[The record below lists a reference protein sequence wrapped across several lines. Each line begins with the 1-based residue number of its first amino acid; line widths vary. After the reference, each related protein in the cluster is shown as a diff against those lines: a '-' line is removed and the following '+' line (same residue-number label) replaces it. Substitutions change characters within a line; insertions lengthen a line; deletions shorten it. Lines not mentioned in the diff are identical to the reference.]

1 VAARFTV
8 RAGPVTS
15 AGAWI
20 APRRSPVRVRL
31 TALARGSERL
41 LRPQPEYVGT
51 DRPQCGVTPWCGVDE
66 SATKHQTVR
75 VRGERRCMPSRSD
88 RELIAFSEHLLYD
101 VQLFFHES
109 RALTRTRLEL
119 MPSLPWEVEMALVE
133 SFAMHAR
140 ALVDFFFREK
150 GRSDDAFASH
160 FFSHRT
166 WEKLRLSQGP
176 WISEV
181 RQPALDRFG
190 KEIAH
195 LNYHRVTLAEQ
206 ARGWPVVQ
214 IAGAIGEVL
223 WVFGANVDQSRVM
236 TDFKVRAERE
246 IPAFAR
252 LGSWP
257 GAIAPVW
264 PRASATQTLSTRAG
278 EAG

>member
-1 VAARFTV
+1 MHAKSER
-8 RAGPVTS
+8 P
-15 AGAWI
+15 GAN
-20 APRRSPVRVRL
+20 
-31 TALARGSERL
+31 RL
-41 LRPQPEYVGT
+41 LRALALRRAALLPRISRADKDEI
-51 DRPQCGVTPWCGVDE
+51 GVDAVLAVGGRNGAGRVVCDARS
-66 SATKHQTVR
+66 SA
-75 VRGERRCMPSRSD
+75 
-88 RELIAFSEHLLYD
+88 
-101 VQLFFHES
+101 
-109 RALTRTRLEL
+109 
-119 MPSLPWEVEMALVE
+119 
-133 SFAMHAR
+133 
-140 ALVDFFFREK
+140 
-150 GRSDDAFASH
+150 
-160 FFSHRT
+160 FSHRT

-223 WVFGANVDQSRVM
+223 WVFGANVDQSRVI